1 MNHSLSGRSKAF
13 AAEVAGERFG
23 AGMDSFVNSSLAR
36 LAETFATV
44 AAFEGFV
51 VFVHS
56 DMTIVAS

>member
-1 MNHSLSGRSKAF
+1 MDHSLGGRSEAL
-13 AAEVAGERFG
+13 AAEVARERFG
-23 AGMDSFVNSSLAR
+23 AGMNSFMNSSLAR

-56 DMTIVAS
+56 DVTIVAS